1 MIDITLQPGEPF
13 LAGVSGPPP
22 AIRIKTYSRARAEA
36 SASGATGGIGEHLL
50 DIIPRVTFAG
60 VRLTWVEPEN
70 APLFGSSVRDLHNRE
85 VFWAVRV
92 SRNEIDTINS
102 ARAGDVK
109 VDLSVE
115 YRFLTNEQPPFGPF
129 LPVNSNC
136 QYKVSERD
144 WLGVLD
150 QLGYQGGWVVEVPR
164 PATEGMDQVVTFIG
178 SAWTKIQTH
187 DPPGAVA
194 DLRKAWDLADPVLDA
209 HAMDRDQRIDGLSRR
224 EPDQPLKSERVKLM
238 RQAIDKFTQI
248 GPHSDIYEVTADDA
262 ILAYRLTA
270 SMVAYLS
277 KKARRS

>member
-22 AIRIKTYSRARAEA
+22 TIRIKTYSRARAET
-36 SASGATGGIGEHLL
+36 SGSGATGGIDEHLL

-60 VRLTWVEPEN
+60 VRLAWVEPEN
-70 APLFGSSVRDLHNRE
+70 APLFGSTVRDLQNRD
-85 VFWAVRV
+85 VFWVVRV
-92 SRNEIDTINS
+92 SRNEIDAINS
-102 ARAGDVK
+102 TRAGDVK

-129 LPVNSNC
+129 LPVNANC
-136 QYKVSERD
+136 QDKVSERD

-164 PATEGMDQVVTFIG
+164 PATEGLDQVVMFLG

-194 DLRKAWDLADPVLDA
+194 DLRKAWDLADQVLDA
-209 HAMDRDQRIDGLSRR
+209 HPNDRDKLIDGLSRG
-224 EPDQPLKSERVKLM
+224 EPKEPPKSERVKLI
-238 RQAIDKFTQI
+238 RQWIDKFTQI
-248 GPHSDIYEVTADDA
+248 GPHSDVYEVTADDA
-262 ILAYRLTA
+262 LLAYRLTA
-270 SMVAYLS
+270 STVAYLA
-277 KKARRS
+277 KKARRT